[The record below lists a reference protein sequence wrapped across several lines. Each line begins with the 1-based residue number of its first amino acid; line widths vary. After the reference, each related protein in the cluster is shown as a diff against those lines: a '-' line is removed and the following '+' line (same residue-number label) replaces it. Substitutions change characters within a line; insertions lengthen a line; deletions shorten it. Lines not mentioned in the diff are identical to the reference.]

1 MIEKVLEVKNLTKK
15 YGYITALN
23 NITFQLTKGDL
34 LALLGPNG
42 AGKTTLLKLLGAQM
56 KPSSG
61 EILYNNR
68 SVSGTNHY
76 KKILSVISHKSFLY
90 DDLTAYQ
97 NLFFFAKLYNLR
109 DIKNKV
115 LFVLDQVGLIDRKD
129 EYIKHFSRGMV
140 QRLTI
145 ARAFIHTPE
154 IIFMD
159 EPYTGLDR
167 KATDLL
173 TEIISNKKN
182 ERNIL
187 ILVTHNVNIAF
198 SLATKIAVLKN
209 GNLVYF
215 EDKLSVSEKDFNEY
229 FNNISKIC

>member
-115 LFVLDQVGLIDRKD
+115 LSVLDQVGLIDRKD